1 MIRKL
6 SHATIYVTDQD
17 RAKAFYTE
25 KLGFTVRADAGVGPL
40 RWLTVSPP
48 AQPDVEIVLTPIAT
62 GVFIDDE
69 SVRAL
74 RTLVENGNIGAGV
87 FEVEDCRKTYEELKA
102 RGVEFLSDPMERPY
116 GLEAVFRDDSGN
128 FFSLSQ
134 KR

>member
-6 SHATIYVTDQD
+6 SHATVYATDLD

-25 KLGFTVRADAGVGPL
+25 KLGFEVRADAGVGPL
-40 RWLTVSPP
+40 RWLTVGP
-48 AQPDVEIVLTPIAT
+48 ASQPDVEIVLTPIAP
-62 GVFIDDE
+62 GAFVDDE

-74 RTLVENGNIGAGV
+74 RTLVENGAIGAGV
-87 FEVEDCRKTYEELKA
+87 FEVDDCRKAYAELKA
-102 RGVEFLSDPMERPY
+102 RGVEFLCEPIDRPY